1 MQATRAAA
9 NPFGLMMN
17 PQAILAAVER
27 SERLG
32 GLQRRVCRP
41 LDKPLIPR
49 VAKSGAVIEA
59 DAHEDAADDVPDDFG
74 LETPLR

>member
-1 MQATRAAA
+1 MQSTPVTVA

-17 PQAILAAVER
+17 PQAILEAVER

-32 GLQRRVCRP
+32 SLQRRVCRP

-49 VAKSGAVIEA
+49 VN
-59 DAHEDAADDVPDDFG
+59 DAQVDGDDDGDLPDDFG
-74 LETPLR
+74 SDSQTA

>member
-1 MQATRAAA
+1 MHATRVSA
-9 NPFGLMMN
+9 NPFGLMMD

-32 GLQRRVCRP
+32 RLERRICRP

-49 VAKSGAVIEA
+49 VPGSCAVIEA
-59 DAHEDAADDVPDDFG
+59 DAHEDAEDEVPEDFG
-74 LETPLR
+74 VDSPLR